1 MKGNKE
7 TLHFLNQI
15 LANEL
20 VAINQYF
27 LHARMFKNW
36 GYMKIAAKVQA
47 ESIDEMKHADV
58 LIERILF
65 LEGAPNMQSMEKLH
79 IGKTIPDMYQSDL
92 DLEIKAIADLRDA
105 IAHVENAKDFITRDI
120 LVAILTSE
128 EEHLSWVETQ
138 LSLYN
143 EMGSQNYI
151 QSVI

>member
-105 IAHVENAKDFITRDI
+105 IVHVENAKDFITRDI